1 VLNEEVEPL
10 FTMSNFIFCMEE
22 LTKDIQNYLTNY
34 YKFKIGPIPGI
45 NKIEMNEPAFIGQ
58 GYE

>member
-1 VLNEEVEPL
+1 
-10 FTMSNFIFCMEE
+10 MSNFIFCMEE